1 MPEYLRPVEVER
13 RPWQRRI
20 EVFSPKLGR
29 RVTLFSHAAHS
40 AWLLLEADPH
50 VKRFCERPA
59 LVEGNAQRTIDFW
72 VDYGR
77 REVFWML
84 DSSTGE
90 REVFP
95 ATMHGVRVEVIR
107 REDLV
112 ALAARI
118 RNWAAI
124 VPYLTAFRRF
134 ADARLARDLYGRLAK
149 PHRLEMLERALAPI
163 EPSAIRAA
171 LFTLLASGKLVAP
184 ELDRLDLSA
193 RTLFRRAR
201 A

>member
-90 REVFP
+90 REVLP

-112 ALAARI
+112 AQAAARNVASLP
-118 RNWAAI
+118 R
-124 VPYLTAFRRF
+124 VHRRSDGLISSV
-134 ADARLARDLYGRLAK
+134 AQR
-149 PHRLEMLERALAPI
+149 
-163 EPSAIRAA
+163 RAA
-171 LFTLLASGKLVAP
+171 ATGKVRRMATRDTPICMSRVFIGVRRHRWPKGTKAP
-184 ELDRLDLSA
+184 A
-193 RTLFRRAR
+193 GV
-201 A
+201 